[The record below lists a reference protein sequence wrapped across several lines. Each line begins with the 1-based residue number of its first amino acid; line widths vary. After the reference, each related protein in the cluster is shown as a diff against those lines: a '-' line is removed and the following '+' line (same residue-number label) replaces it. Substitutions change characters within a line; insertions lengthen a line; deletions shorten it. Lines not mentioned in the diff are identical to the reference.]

1 MRRSF
6 CVSGDSRR
14 LKRDLIGV
22 KNLIA
27 KKVSKQNPIKWV
39 SKVEMAFLFL
49 SFIFYLNR
57 QWETEKPWW
66 CNLISF
72 RTVSYWPEI
81 NPALSEREMIQIF
94 FKNHCYLGVHC
105 SALCIYFKMLRPLSV
120 VLKNRFSCFNG
131 NGYLSRVTI
140 LRTKKLTLT
149 YLSKTKTTFQVS
161 VGLVLKASEHLKVK
175 QLAANKHEN

>member
-14 LKRDLIGV
+14 LKRDLTGV

-39 SKVEMAFLFL
+39 SKVEMAFLSL

-94 FKNHCYLGVHC
+94 FKNHCYLGV
-105 SALCIYFKMLRPLSV
+105 RPLSV

-161 VGLVLKASEHLKVK
+161 VGLVLKASEHSKVK
-175 QLAANKHEN
+175 QLAVNKQEN